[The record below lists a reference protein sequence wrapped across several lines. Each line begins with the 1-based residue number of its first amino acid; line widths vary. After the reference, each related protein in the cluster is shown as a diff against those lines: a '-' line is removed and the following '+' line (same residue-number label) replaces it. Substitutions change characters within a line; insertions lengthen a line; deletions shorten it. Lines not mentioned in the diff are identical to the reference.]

1 MSGGLAA
8 ISKDFEP
15 GLIVWTFNEEDLTL
29 TVKNNSQKVLVGLYP
44 GTYNYSLSKEKIGLT
59 LSVDG
64 KIYGNYSLEKNQLI
78 VHQNLSDGYAFTFR
92 R

>member
-44 GTYNYSLSKEKIGLT
+44 GTYNYSLSKEEIGLT